1 MDKYLYFRSVADEDN
16 DDGDGASSGINPTSL
31 CIPVRNITG
40 IHPQGGTGIDIQFES
55 IRNAPGFAGG
65 TGEEVT
71 SDNLTISVSS
81 HTQQQIIDKLIR
93 TINDS
98 VHNDGFITVF
108 DAVTTNT
115 ADETVEA
122 IRLHPD
128 IASIGANKIV
138 VAAALT
144 A

>member
-1 MDKYLYFRSVADEDN
+1 MEKYLYFRSVTDEDN
-16 DDGDGASSGINPTSL
+16 DDGDGATSGINPTSL

-40 IHPQGGTGIDIQFES
+40 IHPQGGTGIDIHFET

-71 SDNLTISVSS
+71 NDTIMLSVNS
-81 HTQQQIIDKLIR
+81 HTQQQVIDKLIR

-108 DAVTTNT
+108 DGVTTNT
-115 ADETVEA
+115 ADETVEQVK
-122 IRLHPD
+122 LHPD
-128 IASIGANKIV
+128 IAGILANRII